1 MMELYN
7 NVADPSGV
15 TRGRNPYNAK
25 VVRSFIE
32 RGNRRHRNSRR
43 RVSDR
48 ETQIAIS
55 PTDTS
60 MSRFYFFNITG
71 LEVNESV
78 LEAEL
83 HLYRKRASL
92 KAAHP
97 STVAS
102 AYYVVIIRRT
112 SFSYS
117 LPAPVNEHSFCF
129 LF

>member
-32 RGNRRHRNSRR
+32 RGNLGLR
-43 RVSDR
+43 RVSDCGI
-48 ETQIAIS
+48 QIAIS

-102 AYYVVIIRRT
+102 AYYVVIISST
-112 SFSYS
+112 SLSRS
-117 LPAPVNEHSFCF
+117 LPAPVNEHSLPF